1 MHKTTAAFTIALALV
16 STTAFAVNTCDT
28 MPSKKERD
36 NCWSNLIGSY
46 QQEADEYV
54 FAVQESRKVP
64 APVKRKVEEKRQA
77 ISSDA
82 NRQCKKDNLGYP
94 ENVCYIK
101 QIEKFKDFTYKET
114 SKYGVPD
121 MRLN

>member
-1 MHKTTAAFTIALALV
+1 MRKTIIAIALALS
-16 STTAFAVNTCDT
+16 STAAFAVNTCDT
-28 MPSKKERD
+28 MPSKKERI
-36 NCWSNLIGSY
+36 NCWSNLIGSN

-64 APVKRKVEEKRQA
+64 EFVKRKVEAKRQA
-77 ISSDA
+77 ISLDA
-82 NRQCKKDNLGYP
+82 DRQCKKDELGYP
-94 ENVCYIK
+94 ENLCYIE
-101 QIEKFKDFTYKET
+101 QIQKFKDFTYKET